1 MPRFSSDLQNE
12 PKFFALEAVL
22 RAHEEQV
29 REFGGDP
36 GIRDLGLLKSAL
48 AQPMATFGDQFL
60 HEDLFAMAAAY
71 VFHIVKNH
79 PFVDGNKRTGLATG
93 LAFLDAHGIKVVR
106 TLALYDMTIAVAEGK
121 LDKIG
126 IAEILRRLAK
136 KA

>member
-1 MPRFSSDLQNE
+1 
-12 PKFFALEAVL
+12 
-22 RAHEEQV
+22 
-29 REFGGDP
+29 
-36 GIRDLGLLKSAL
+36 
-48 AQPMATFGDQFL
+48 MATFGNQFL

-126 IAEILRRLAK
+126 IAEILRRLVK